1 MYHPW
6 DDDKGTRRRVLE
18 RTVVRGGLLPA
29 GNDETDGLLRET
41 RRERERKIQFAVQF
55 VVVSDTRARS
65 SLGDR
70 RREDPSVPQEGR
82 RGAGAEDP

>member
-6 DDDKGTRRRVLE
+6 DDDKGARRRVDLE

-41 RRERERKIQFAVQF
+41 RRKREKEIQFA
-55 VVVSDTRARS
+55 SSSPTRARN
-65 SLGDR
+65 SLCDR
-70 RREDPSVPQEGR
+70 
-82 RGAGAEDP
+82 